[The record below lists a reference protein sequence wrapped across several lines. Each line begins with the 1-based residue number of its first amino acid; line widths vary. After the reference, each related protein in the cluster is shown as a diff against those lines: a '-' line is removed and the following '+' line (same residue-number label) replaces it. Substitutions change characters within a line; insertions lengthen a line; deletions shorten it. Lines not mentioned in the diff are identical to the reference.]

1 MPDAALTLAQ
11 TRHQQRVDDL
21 CAASI
26 RALCGQPGLH
36 FRGRRLYRH
45 NRALPPFSP
54 HLNPQ
59 PGTDDFASFRGAA
72 DAMALRLR
80 LSDAELHQ
88 KIRPA
93 EPLPRMLFEMF
104 EQFRVESLTPIDMPG
119 VVHNLRHR
127 FEAWSMAFF
136 DSGLTETSKGILLYT
151 VAQIT
156 RSRVTA
162 QPVVE
167 ATEDAIEATRM
178 GIVPSLGGDLA
189 GLRRQRHD
197 QAAYAHHALAI
208 AQMIT
213 DRIQS
218 QEPAPDDQAT
228 SSDADEE
235 PDALDFNLWMDFE
248 GDGADDTPALASKGT
263 SAQLGEST
271 DDYRVFTREF
281 DTEVHASTLLR
292 AEQLR
297 EFRERLD
304 ATVERQGLGVSRW
317 VRELRSV
324 LAMPVLEGWM
334 DGQEAGRIDGRRLSQ
349 LIASPTERRLF
360 CTEPEVPLVACA
372 CTFLI
377 DCSGSMRAHIESVAV
392 LVDVLARA
400 MEQLG
405 VHTEVLGFSTNAW
418 NGGRAMRQWVRAGR
432 PAHPGRLNETAH
444 LIFKDRETPWR
455 QARHAMGA
463 LLKSELFREGV
474 DGEAL
479 RWAAQRLEQHSDTRR
494 LLVVISDGSPTDG
507 ATALANDEH
516 YLDHDLSNVVADI
529 EAQGRIEVLGL
540 GVGLDLSPY
549 YRRHRVL
556 DLSNSVTQQV
566 LRESVGLLARH
577 TPP

>member
-11 TRHQQRVDDL
+11 TRHQQRIDDL

-45 NRALPPFSP
+45 HRALPPFSP

-80 LSDAELHQ
+80 FADAALH
-88 KIRPA
+88 RTLGPT
-93 EPLPRMLFEMF
+93 EPLPRLLFEML
-104 EQFRVESLTPIDMPG
+104 EQFRVESLAPSDMPG
-119 VVHNLRHR
+119 VIHNLRHR

-136 DSGLTETSKGILLYT
+136 NSGMTETSKGILLFT

-178 GIVPSLGGDLA
+178 GIVQALGSDLA

-197 QAAYAHHALAI
+197 QAAYAQHALAI
-208 AQMIT
+208 AQMIA
-213 DRIQS
+213 DQIQS
-218 QEPAPDDQAT
+218 QDPAPDDQAQL
-228 SSDADEE
+228 SDDE

-248 GDGADDTPALASKGT
+248 GDGADETPALASKGS
-263 SAQLGEST
+263 SAQLGDST

-304 ATVERQGLGVSRW
+304 ATVERQGLSLSRW
-317 VRELRSV
+317 VRELQSV
-324 LAMPVLEGWM
+324 LAIPLREGWV

-392 LVDVLARA
+392 LVGVLARA

-418 NGGRAMRQWVRAGR
+418 NGGRAHRQWVRAGR
-432 PAHPGRLNETAH
+432 PPHPGRLNETAH
-444 LIFKDRETPWR
+444 LIFKDSDTPWR

-479 RWAAQRLEQHSDTRR
+479 RWAAQRLERHTDVRR

-516 YLDHDLSNVVADI
+516 YLDHDLSNVVAEI
-529 EAQGRIEVLGL
+529 EAQGRVEVFGL

-566 LRESVGLLARH
+566 LRESVGLLAKNAQL
-577 TPP
+577 

>member
-11 TRHQQRVDDL
+11 TRHQQRIDDL
-21 CAASI
+21 CAAAI

-45 NRALPPFSP
+45 HRALPPFSP
-54 HLNPQ
+54 HLHPQ
-59 PGTDDFASFRGAA
+59 PGTDDFASFRGTA

-80 LSDAELHQ
+80 FADAELHRTL
-88 KIRPA
+88 RPT
-93 EPLPRMLFEMF
+93 EPLPRMLFEML
-104 EQFRVESLTPIDMPG
+104 EQFRVEALAPSDMPG
-119 VVHNLRHR
+119 VIHNLRHR

-136 DSGLTETSKGILLYT
+136 NSGMTETSKGILLFT

-178 GIVPSLGGDLA
+178 GIVPTLGSDLA

-197 QAAYAHHALAI
+197 QAAYAQHALAI

-228 SSDADEE
+228 TSDADDE

-263 SAQLGEST
+263 SAHLGEST
-271 DDYRVFTREF
+271 DAYRVFTREF
-281 DTEVHASTLLR
+281 DTEVHASTLVR

-297 EFRERLD
+297 TFREQLD

-324 LAMPVLEGWM
+324 LAMPVREGWM

-418 NGGRAMRQWVRAGR
+418 NGGRAHRQWVRAGR
-432 PAHPGRLNETAH
+432 PQHPGRLNETAH

-455 QARHAMGA
+455 QARQAMGA

-479 RWAAQRLEQHSDTRR
+479 RWAAQRLEQHSDARR

-516 YLDHDLSNVVADI
+516 YLDHDLSNVVAEI
-529 EAQGRIEVLGL
+529 EAQGRVEVLGL

-566 LRESVGLLARH
+566 LRESVGLLAKNAQ
-577 TPP
+577 P

>member
-1 MPDAALTLAQ
+1 
-11 TRHQQRVDDL
+11 
-21 CAASI
+21 
-26 RALCGQPGLH
+26 
-36 FRGRRLYRH
+36 
-45 NRALPPFSP
+45 
-54 HLNPQ
+54 
-59 PGTDDFASFRGAA
+59 
-72 DAMALRLR
+72 
-80 LSDAELHQ
+80 
-88 KIRPA
+88 
-93 EPLPRMLFEMF
+93 
-104 EQFRVESLTPIDMPG
+104 
-119 VVHNLRHR
+119 
-127 FEAWSMAFF
+127 
-136 DSGLTETSKGILLYT
+136 
-151 VAQIT
+151 
-156 RSRVTA
+156 
-162 QPVVE
+162 
-167 ATEDAIEATRM
+167 
-178 GIVPSLGGDLA
+178 
-189 GLRRQRHD
+189 
-197 QAAYAHHALAI
+197 
-208 AQMIT
+208 
-213 DRIQS
+213 
-218 QEPAPDDQAT
+218 
-228 SSDADEE
+228 
-235 PDALDFNLWMDFE
+235 
-248 GDGADDTPALASKGT
+248 LASKGT

-271 DDYRVFTREF
+271 DAYRVFTREF
-281 DTEVHASTLLR
+281 DTEVHASTLVR

-297 EFRERLD
+297 TFREQLD

-324 LAMPVLEGWM
+324 LAMPVREGWM

-418 NGGRAMRQWVRAGR
+418 NGGRAHRQWVRAGR
-432 PAHPGRLNETAH
+432 PLHPGRLNETAH

-455 QARHAMGA
+455 QARQAMGA

-479 RWAAQRLEQHSDTRR
+479 RWAAQRLEQHSDARR

-516 YLDHDLSNVVADI
+516 YLDHDLSNVVAEI
-529 EAQGRIEVLGL
+529 EAQGRVEVLGL

-566 LRESVGLLARH
+566 LRESVGLLARY

>member
-11 TRHQQRVDDL
+11 TRQQQRIDDL

-45 NRALPPFSP
+45 HRALPPFSP

-80 LSDAELHQ
+80 FADAALH
-88 KIRPA
+88 RTLGPT
-93 EPLPRMLFEMF
+93 EPLPRLLFEML
-104 EQFRVESLTPIDMPG
+104 EQFRVESLAPSDMPG
-119 VVHNLRHR
+119 VIHNLRHR

-136 DSGLTETSKGILLYT
+136 NSGMTETSKGILLFT

-178 GIVPSLGGDLA
+178 GIVQALGSDLA

-197 QAAYAHHALAI
+197 QAAYAQHALAI
-208 AQMIT
+208 AQMIA
-213 DRIQS
+213 DQIQS
-218 QEPAPDDQAT
+218 QDPAPDDQAQL
-228 SSDADEE
+228 SDDDE

-248 GDGADDTPALASKGT
+248 GDGADETPALASNGS
-263 SAQLGEST
+263 SAQLGDST

-317 VRELRSV
+317 VRELQSV
-324 LAMPVLEGWM
+324 LAMPVREGWV

-392 LVDVLARA
+392 LVGVLARA

-418 NGGRAMRQWVRAGR
+418 NGGRAHRQWVRAGR
-432 PAHPGRLNETAH
+432 PPHPGRLNETAH
-444 LIFKDRETPWR
+444 LIFKDSDTPWR

-479 RWAAQRLEQHSDTRR
+479 RWAAQRLERHTDVRR

-516 YLDHDLSNVVADI
+516 YLDHDLSNVVAEI
-529 EAQGRIEVLGL
+529 EAQGRVEVFGL

-566 LRESVGLLARH
+566 LRESVGLLAKNAQL
-577 TPP
+577 